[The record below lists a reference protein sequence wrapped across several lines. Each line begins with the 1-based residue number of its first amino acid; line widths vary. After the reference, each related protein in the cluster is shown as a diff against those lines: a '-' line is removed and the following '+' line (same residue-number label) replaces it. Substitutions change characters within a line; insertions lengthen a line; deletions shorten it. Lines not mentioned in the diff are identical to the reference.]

1 MTSSSESPVEASVA
15 TALHARPASRR
26 VLRPDQQEAV
36 DSATRHLKTSR
47 TRGHIVS
54 ACGTGKTLTALR
66 TAEALDARQLLIAVP
81 SLDLIG
87 QWARAARAD
96 GRLEPLMAVSSLNAA
111 KHPALAGAGAHST
124 NSAGFLASWLAR
136 HEKATVFVTLDSLPK
151 IEQTQRTRYP
161 APVFDLMIVDEAHRT
176 AGSWDKDWTV
186 LHDNARI
193 PADRRLYLTATPYE
207 WEPPR
212 LTEAPTTRPLPK
224 RTPSTAPEWDAPAL
238 TASMT
243 DTKVFGPRLHT
254 YSHAQ
259 AIEDGTLADYQL
271 VVPTIRDADLRTTL
285 TDIATH
291 PAFAPTARRT
301 TALHLAVLKAM
312 AEHDLK
318 HVIVYFQQIA
328 DATDFARQFPHTLR
342 TLPAQ
347 ERPAWADDLVVQ
359 SVNGTHTPGQRH
371 DILTDFADAD
381 RAVLTNAQVLGEG
394 IDLPAVDAVV
404 FADRTASV
412 RRIVQAL
419 GRALRKPPTLK
430 TKTASLIIPAYI
442 PPGADPT
449 DLLGTP
455 YEPLWLVTAALRH
468 HDQTIAARAPRTSA
482 KQRRERDTHTMITR
496 RFRFDFTLDPNSIA
510 RAMDLLAWPADG
522 TALSTPRRAGLA
534 AATRFHTE
542 HQHLRVPADYEDA
555 YGYHLGTFITGQRT
569 ARRQGTL
576 TEDWIAELDA
586 LGMIWD
592 DHEAT
597 WQGHL
602 TTVIAY
608 QAEHGHLAIPA
619 QEPGGQF
626 LIDQRAL
633 ARKNRLTPERQ
644 AQLTALDPHWTLPHG
659 PDWHRKYHLLKRHI
673 EAGRDPAALRRDT
686 IIEEAKVGSW
696 LHRQHVLWDQLAPGQ
711 QVLLNR
717 LKLSPTQAPLP
728 AGKVMGT
735 QARRKRRSFQQT
747 AGLLRLFME
756 RWGRPPGAREW
767 IEVDGER
774 IMIGPWLCKIRTKQS
789 SGQLS
794 DEQEQ
799 LMAKTL
805 QGNWLD
811 TTSVP
816 PEEGDTDI
824 PNLP

>member
-1 MTSSSESPVEASVA
+1 MPSSPEPAAVTPTPAMPQ
-15 TALHARPASRR
+15 ARLASRR
-26 VLRPDQQEAV
+26 VLRPDQQAAV
-36 DSATRHLKTSR
+36 ESAVRHLAR
-47 TRGHIVS
+47 PHTRGHVVS

-66 TAEALDARQLLIAVP
+66 TAEALDARHLLVAVP
-81 SLDLIG
+81 SLDLIA
-87 QWARAARAD
+87 QWARSARAD
-96 GRLEPLMAVSSLNAA
+96 ERREPLMAVSSLKAS
-111 KHPALAGAGAHST
+111 KHPVLAGAGAHST
-124 NSAGFLASWLAR
+124 NSPGFLASWLAR
-136 HEKATVFVTLDSLPK
+136 NEQATVFVTLDSLPK
-151 IEQTQRTRYP
+151 IEQAQHTRHP
-161 APVFDLMIVDEAHRT
+161 APVFDLLVVDEAHRT
-176 AGSWDKDWTV
+176 AGSWDKEWTA
-186 LHDNARI
+186 LHDNQRI

-212 LTEAPTTRPLPK
+212 LTEPPTTRPVLR
-224 RTPSTAPEWDAPAL
+224 RTAATAPEWDAPAL
-238 TASMT
+238 IASMT
-243 DTKVFGPRLHT
+243 DTKTFGPRLHT
-254 YSHAQ
+254 FSHAD
-259 AIEDGTLADYQL
+259 AIEAGVLADYQL
-271 VVPTIRDADLRTTL
+271 VVPTITDTDLRTAL
-285 TDIATH
+285 TDTGTH
-291 PAFAPTARRT
+291 TGFSPTARRT

-318 HVIVYFQQIA
+318 HAIVYFQQIA

-342 TLPAQ
+342 TLAEDQ
-347 ERPAWADDLVVQ
+347 RPDWTEALVVQ
-359 SVNGTHTPGQRH
+359 SINGTHTPGQRH

-394 IDLPAVDAVV
+394 VDLPAVDAIV

-419 GRALRKPPTLK
+419 GRALRKPPTTDSKL
-430 TKTASLIIPAYI
+430 ASLVIPAYI

-449 DLLGTP
+449 NLLGTP

-482 KQRRERDTHTMITR
+482 KQRLERDTHTMITR
-496 RFRFDFTLDPNSIA
+496 RFRFDFTLDPNTIA

-542 HQHLRVPADYEDA
+542 HQHLHVPADYEDA

-576 TEDWIAELDA
+576 TKDWITELDA

-602 TTVIAY
+602 TTVTTY
-608 QAEHGHLAIPA
+608 QTEHGHLAIPA
-619 QEPGGQF
+619 HEPGGQF

-633 ARKNRLTPERQ
+633 ARKNRLTPERH
-644 AQLTALDPHWTLPHG
+644 AQLTTLDPHWTLPHG

-673 EAGRDPAALRRDT
+673 EAGHNPATLRRDT
-686 IIEEAKVGSW
+686 VIEEVKAGSW
-696 LHRQHVLWDQLAPGQ
+696 LHRQHVLWDQLDPGQ
-711 QVLLNR
+711 RGLLTH
-717 LKLSPTQAPLP
+717 LKLNPAQAPLP
-728 AGKVMGT
+728 ASKVT
-735 QARRKRRSFQQT
+735 DTPAKRTRRTFQQT
-747 AGLLRLFME
+747 AGLLRLFVE

-767 IEVDGER
+767 IEADGER
-774 IMIGPWLCKIRTKQS
+774 IMIGPWLCKIRTKQN

-794 DEQEQ
+794 YEQDQ
-799 LMAKTL
+799 LMAWIL
-805 QGNWLD
+805 QDDWRDPNP
-811 TTSVP
+811 VP

-824 PNLP
+824 SKLP